1 MEERYQADGQPETA
15 APEAGAPENADTDAR
30 TCFNRGEMK
39 EIMEALD
46 EKNRE
51 LEEQNN
57 RLLRLQADFDN
68 FRRRSRQEKE
78 ELSQVV
84 AGEVIRELLP
94 VLDNFE
100 RALAAPGGDAA
111 QIRAGVELVYRQLGG
126 ILEKLGVTPIA
137 AVGSQFDPACHE
149 AVMRV
154 EDAGQPDGL
163 IVGELQKGYEISG
176 KVLRPSM
183 VKVVGNC

>member
-1 MEERYQADGQPETA
+1 MEERNKADQQQGAATP
-15 APEAGAPENADTDAR
+15 APEGDFGGQVCFDGAEIK
-30 TCFNRGEMK
+30 EM
-39 EIMEALD
+39 MESLD
-46 EKNRE
+46 DKNRE
-51 LEEQNN
+51 MEELSN

-84 AGEVIRELLP
+84 AYGVLKELLP

-100 RALAAPGGDAA
+100 RALAAPVQDDA
-111 QIRAGVELVYRQLGG
+111 QFRTGVEMVYRQLCG
-126 ILEKLGVTPIA
+126 IMERLGVKPIA
-137 AVGSQFDPACHE
+137 AVGAQFDPAFHE

-154 EDAGQPDGL
+154 EDACQADGL
-163 IVGELQKGYEISG
+163 IVEELQKGYEMGG

-183 VKVVGNC
+183 VKVVSNS

>member
-1 MEERYQADGQPETA
+1 MEEKDQAGGRPESAT
-15 APEAGAPENADTDAR
+15 PEAGAPENGEAL
-30 TCFNRGEMK
+30 TCFDRNEMK
-39 EIMEALD
+39 EIMEAIGD
-46 EKNRE
+46 KNRE
-51 LEEQNN
+51 LEELNN

-78 ELSQVV
+78 EISQVV
-84 AGEVIRELLP
+84 SGGVVRELLP

-100 RALAAPGGDAA
+100 RALAAPGQDAA
-111 QIRAGVELVYRQLGG
+111 QIRAGVELVYRQFGG

-137 AVGSQFDPACHE
+137 AVGGQFDPARHE

-154 EDAGQPDGL
+154 EDDGQADGL
-163 IVGELQKGYEISG
+163 IVGELQKGYELQG

-183 VKVVGNC
+183 VKVVSNC

>member
-1 MEERYQADGQPETA
+1 MADQQQGAATP
-15 APEAGAPENADTDAR
+15 APEAPEGASGGQV
-30 TCFNRGEMK
+30 CFDGAEMK
-39 EIMEALD
+39 EMMESPD
-46 EKNRE
+46 DKNRE
-51 LEEQNN
+51 LDELHN

-84 AGEVIRELLP
+84 AYGVLKELLP

-100 RALAAPGGDAA
+100 RALAAPGQDAA
-111 QIRAGVELVYRQLGG
+111 QIRTGVELVYRQLGG
-126 ILEKLGVTPIA
+126 SMERLGVKPIA
-137 AVGSQFDPACHE
+137 AVGAQFDPAFHE

-154 EDAGQPDGL
+154 EDAGQADGL
-163 IVGELQKGYEISG
+163 IVEELQKGYEMGG

-183 VKVVGNC
+183 VKVVSNS

>member
-1 MEERYQADGQPETA
+1 MEERYKADKQQGAA
-15 APEAGAPENADTDAR
+15 APGPDAPQGEPGGQVCFDGA
-30 TCFNRGEMK
+30 EMK
-39 EIMEALD
+39 EMMESLD
-46 EKNRE
+46 GKNRE
-51 LEEQNN
+51 LDELNN

-84 AGEVIRELLP
+84 AYGIFKELLP

-100 RALAAPGGDAA
+100 RALAAPGQDAA
-111 QIRAGVELVYRQLGG
+111 QIRTGVELVYRQLGG
-126 ILEKLGVTPIA
+126 SLERFGVKPIA
-137 AVGSQFDPACHE
+137 AVGNPFDPAFHE

-154 EDAGQPDGL
+154 EDVCQADGL
-163 IVGELQKGYEISG
+163 IVEELQKGYEMGG

-183 VKVVGNC
+183 VKVVSNS

>member
-1 MEERYQADGQPETA
+1 MEERNKADQQQGAATS
-15 APEAGAPENADTDAR
+15 APEAPQGESGGQVCFDGA
-30 TCFNRGEMK
+30 EMK
-39 EIMEALD
+39 EMMESLD
-46 EKNRE
+46 DKNRE
-51 LEEQNN
+51 LEEMNN

-84 AGEVIRELLP
+84 AYGVLKELLP

-100 RALAAPGGDAA
+100 RALAAPGQDAA
-111 QIRAGVELVYRQLGG
+111 QLRTGVELVYRQLGG
-126 ILEKLGVTPIA
+126 IMERLGVKPIA
-137 AVGSQFDPACHE
+137 AVGNPFDPACHE

-154 EDAGQPDGL
+154 EDAGQADGL
-163 IVGELQKGYEISG
+163 IVEELQRGYEMGG

-183 VKVVGNC
+183 VKVVSNS